1 MEQGHNL
8 VGQFYR
14 NHFITSIQC
23 HAQVGAFVHRNAVKS
38 FKTKHLTKVAQ
49 TSFEAPLMACSFFCL
64 SYYVDTKFML
74 PHPRKFI
81 LYIHFINNSE
91 LNKQTGVAPSVVFYL
106 IIIIFMSFC

>member
-38 FKTKHLTKVAQ
+38 FKTKRLTKVAQ
-49 TSFEAPLMACSFFCL
+49 TSFEAPLMACSFAAYHTMSTL
-64 SYYVDTKFML
+64 SLCYPTL
-74 PHPRKFI
+74 GS
-81 LYIHFINNSE
+81 LYFTYA
-91 LNKQTGVAPSVVFYL
+91 LL
-106 IIIIFMSFC
+106 ITQS